1 MDVDTAIKEVD
12 EAITK
17 EIGEKDEG
25 FHEGLRAA
33 LSAVNEAAGGAAVE
47 DLTSFV
53 AGHVREH
60 ADRPAPVA
68 VDQRAAEVVREHDAE
83 LPENSYLRNA

>member
-1 MDVDTAIKEVD
+1 MDVETALSEVD

-17 EIGEKDEG
+17 EIGEEDEG
-25 FHEGLRAA
+25 FREGLRAA
-33 LSAVNEAAGGAAVE
+33 MSAVHEAAGGAAVE
-47 DLTSFV
+47 DFTRFV

-60 ADRPAPVA
+60 ADRPAPAV